1 VRLAGTR
8 SQDALDAVLFAG
20 AAADVDTVVVGGRE
34 IVRDGRHARLDVA
47 AELTEAIGALST

>member
-1 VRLAGTR
+1 
-8 SQDALDAVLFAG
+8 VLFAG

-47 AELTEAIGALST
+47 AELAEAIGALST